1 MMDDLDAM
9 TVVQAPGRRLA
20 KLIHADGTVE
30 AQQRTR
36 TVNLHNLQVPGLAAL
51 AMLLEELAQRPDT
64 CVVRGAILDADRTH
78 GVRRLLHRDPKTG
91 EAPTLREVPRRWI
104 ALDVDSLPVP
114 EGMDPADLVA
124 NARAILPLLP
134 APFRVAKLVVQATA
148 SHGIKP
154 GARLRLWGWCSRP
167 VTSAE
172 CKAWLAAAPVDR
184 SLYSAAQPHYTA
196 EPLFVGQRDH
206 LPRRLAVLEGL
217 EAVVVPPAPL
227 LAPPPPPPAATALR
241 RSGRLYSGGEVMRF
255 ARLLRVVQDAV
266 EGERHRLLFWASCR
280 AGELIAAGI
289 LDETSAH
296 VALVQAAM
304 DGGGKDRRNAEA
316 TARDGIARGAAE
328 ARA

>member
-1 MMDDLDAM
+1 MDIFDAI
-9 TVVQAPGRRLA
+9 TVVHAPGRRFA
-20 KLIHADGTVE
+20 KLIHANGIVE

-36 TVNLHNLQVPGLAAL
+36 TVNLHTLQLPGLWAL
-51 AMLLEELAQRPDT
+51 ATLLEEFEQRPDM
-64 CVVRGAILDADRTH
+64 CVVRGAILDADRAH
-78 GVRRLLHRDPKTG
+78 AVRRLLHRDPKTG

-114 EGMDPADLVA
+114 EGMDPADLEA

-154 GARLRLWGWCSRP
+154 GARLRLWGWCNRP

-184 SLYSAAQPHYTA
+184 SLYSAVQPHYTA
-196 EPLFVGQRDH
+196 APVFVGWADH
-206 LPRRLAVLEGL
+206 LPRRLAFLEGL
-217 EAVVVPPAPL
+217 EEVVVPPAPL
-227 LAPPPPPPAATALR
+227 LAPSPPPPAATALR
-241 RSGRLYSGGEVMRF
+241 RPGRLYSGGEVMRF

-280 AGELIAAGI
+280 AGELVAAGI
-289 LDETSAH
+289 LDETTAH
-296 VALVQAAM
+296 AALVQAAM

-328 ARA
+328 AGA